1 MMTVQELPSVLSSPQ
16 RRCQIMLMLYLPGQS
31 VTPEAI
37 SRMNNVDEAIA
48 HQDIADVRHVIQRYH
63 RLDIVKQTG
72 GGYRIEGTS
81 LDQRLCLIHWL
92 RRGLRLCPD
101 YISGEFTPLLKTQLK
116 QSGISRILYDDTN
129 LRALVNRC
137 GQNLQRQF
145 DSRDNAFL
153 ALYLQYCLLHQKPEF
168 TPAFN
173 DGQRKWAQ
181 ASAEFQVAAE
191 IARHWQRRTLKH
203 AHPDEHL
210 FLALL
215 FMMLKVPDPKRDHHT
230 QEVRLYR
237 SINQLIDHFQQLSGQ
252 RFSDR
257 RGLRDQLYVHLAQD
271 INRCLYGV
279 GIDNSL
285 PEEIQRL
292 YPRLMRTTQQAL
304 VPFENAYGVRISDE
318 EMGLIAVIFGA
329 WLMQES
335 DLHEKQVVLLT
346 GDNPQL
352 EQEIEQQLRELTLLP
367 LNIKYQTL
375 HAFQQ
380 EGAPKDVVLIVT
392 PYAIALPLFSPPLI
406 HAGEPLSERQ
416 RQHICQ
422 MLEAPG

>member
-1 MMTVQELPSVLSSPQ
+1 MMTVLEPPSVLSSPQ
-16 RRCQIMLMLYLPGQS
+16 RRCQIVLMLYLPGQS
-31 VTPEAI
+31 VTSESICRA
-37 SRMNNVDEAIA
+37 NNVDDAVA
-48 HQDIADVRHVIQRYH
+48 RQDIAEIRHVIQRYH
-63 RLDIVKQTG
+63 RLNIVTLADG
-72 GGYRIEGTS
+72 SYRIEGTT

-92 RRGLRLCPD
+92 RRALRLCPEF
-101 YISGEFTPLLKTQLK
+101 ISGQFTPLLKTQLK
-116 QSGISRILYDDTN
+116 HSGISRILYDDTN

-145 DSRDNAFL
+145 DSRDTAFL
-153 ALYLQYCLLHQKPEF
+153 SLYLQYCLLHQKPELA
-168 TPAFN
+168 PVFN
-173 DGQRKWAQ
+173 NGQRKWAQ
-181 ASAEFQVAAE
+181 ASAEYQVAAE
-191 IARHWQRRTLKH
+191 IARHWQRRTLEH

-237 SINQLIDHFQQLSGQ
+237 NINQLIDHFQQLSGQ
-252 RFSDR
+252 HFSDR
-257 RGLRDQLYVHLAQD
+257 RGLRDQLYVHLAQA

-285 PEEIQRL
+285 PEEVQRL

-304 VPFENAYGVRISDE
+304 VPFENTYNMRFTDE

-346 GDNPQL
+346 GDNPEL

-375 HAFQQ
+375 QAFQK
-380 EGAPKDVVLIVT
+380 EGAPKGVALVVT
-392 PYAIALPLFSPPLI
+392 PYTIALPLFSPPLI

>member
-1 MMTVQELPSVLSSPQ
+1 MMTVLEPPSVLSSPQ
-16 RRCQIMLMLYLPGQS
+16 RRCQIVLMLYLPGQS
-31 VTPEAI
+31 VTSETIRRA
-37 SRMNNVDEAIA
+37 NNVDDAVARE
-48 HQDIADVRHVIQRYH
+48 DIVDLHHVIQRYH
-63 RLDIVKQTG
+63 RLNIVTLADG
-72 GGYRIEGTS
+72 SYRIEGTT

-92 RRGLRLCPD
+92 RRALRLCPEF
-101 YISGEFTPLLKTQLK
+101 IRGQFTPLLKTQLK
-116 QSGISRILYDDTN
+116 HSGISRILYDDTN

-145 DSRDNAFL
+145 DSRDTAFL
-153 ALYLQYCLLHQKPEF
+153 SLYLQYCLLHQKPESAPVF
-168 TPAFN
+168 SE
-173 DGQRKWAQ
+173 GQRKWAK
-181 ASAEFQVAAE
+181 ASAEYQVAAE
-191 IARHWQRRTLKH
+191 IARHWQRRTLEN

-237 SINQLIDHFQQLSGQ
+237 NINQLIDHFQQLSGQ

-257 RGLRDQLYVHLAQD
+257 RGLRDQLYVHLAQA

-285 PEEIQRL
+285 PEEVQRL

-304 VPFENAYGVRISDE
+304 VPFENIYNLRFTDE

-335 DLHEKQVVLLT
+335 DLHEKQVLLLT
-346 GDNPQL
+346 GDDPGL

-375 HAFQQ
+375 QAFQK
-380 EGAPKDVVLIVT
+380 EGAPKGVALIVT

-406 HAGEPLSERQ
+406 HAGETLSERQ

>member
-1 MMTVQELPSVLSSPQ
+1 MMTVLEPPSVLSSPQ
-16 RRCQIMLMLYLPGQS
+16 RRCQILLMLYLPGQS

-37 SRMNNVDEAIA
+37 GRVNNVDDAVA
-48 HQDIADVRHVIQRYH
+48 RQDIAEIGHVIQRYH
-63 RLDIVKQTG
+63 RLNIVTLADG
-72 GGYRIEGTS
+72 SYRIEGTT

-92 RRGLRLCPD
+92 RRALRLCPGF
-101 YISGEFTPLLKTQLK
+101 IHGQFTPSLKTQLK

-137 GQNLQRQF
+137 GQSLQRQF
-145 DSRDNAFL
+145 DSRDAAFL
-153 ALYLQYCLLHQKPEF
+153 SLYLQYCLLQQQPQQS
-168 TPAFN
+168 PVFN

-181 ASAEFQVAAE
+181 ASAEYQVAAE
-191 IARHWQRRTLKH
+191 IARHWQRRTLKN

-210 FLALL
+210 FLAML

-237 SINQLIDHFQQLSGQ
+237 SINQLIDRFQQLSGRQ
-252 RFSDR
+252 FSDR
-257 RGLRDQLYVHLAQD
+257 RGLRDQLYVHLAQA

-285 PEEIQRL
+285 PEEVQRL

-304 VPFENAYGVRISDE
+304 TEFESHYALRISDE

-335 DLHEKQVVLLT
+335 DLQEKQVVLLT

-375 HAFQQ
+375 HAFEK
-380 EGAPKDVVLIVT
+380 EGAPKGVALIVT
-392 PYAIALPLFSPPLI
+392 PYTLALPLFSPPLI

>member
-37 SRMNNVDEAIA
+37 SRVNRVDDTVARD
-48 HQDIADVRHVIQRYH
+48 DIAEIRHVIQRYH
-63 RLDIVKQTG
+63 RLNIVTLADG
-72 GGYRIEGTS
+72 SYRIEGTT

-92 RRGLRLCPD
+92 RRALRLCPSF
-101 YISGEFTPLLKTQLK
+101 ISGQFTPWLKTQLK

-145 DSRDNAFL
+145 DSRDAAFL
-153 ALYLQYCLLHQKPEF
+153 GLYLQYCLLKQQPQQAPE
-168 TPAFN
+168 FN

-181 ASAEFQVAAE
+181 ASAEYQVAAE
-191 IARHWQRRTLKH
+191 IARHWQRRTLKE

-237 SINQLIDHFQQLSGQ
+237 SINQLIDHFQQLSDH
-252 RFSDR
+252 RFTDR
-257 RGLRDQLYVHLAQD
+257 RGLRDQLYVHLAQA
-271 INRCLYGV
+271 INRSLYGV
-279 GIDNSL
+279 GIDSSL
-285 PEEIQRL
+285 PEEVQRL

-304 VPFENAYGVRISDE
+304 IPFEDHYGVRFSDE

-335 DLHEKQVVLLT
+335 DLQEKQVLLLT

-352 EQEIEQQLRELTLLP
+352 EQDIEQQLRELTLLP

-380 EGAPKDVVLIVT
+380 EGAPKGIALVVT
-392 PYAIALPLFSPPLI
+392 PYTIALPLFSPPLI
-406 HAGEPLSERQ
+406 HAGEPLNERQ
-416 RQHICQ
+416 RRHISQ
-422 MLEAPG
+422 MLEGSG

>member
-1 MMTVQELPSVLSSPQ
+1 MMTVLEPPSVLSSPQ

-31 VTPEAI
+31 VTTEAI
-37 SRMNNVDEAIA
+37 SRVNQVDDSVA
-48 HQDIADVRHVIQRYH
+48 HQDLADVRHVIQRYH
-63 RLDIVKQTG
+63 RLNIVTLADG
-72 GGYRIEGTS
+72 RYRIEGTT

-101 YISGEFTPLLKTQLK
+101 FISQQFTPTLKMQLK

-145 DSRDNAFL
+145 DSRDAAFL
-153 ALYLQYCLLHQKPEF
+153 GLYLQYCLLHQKPEF
-168 TPAFN
+168 TPEFN

-181 ASAEFQVAAE
+181 ASAEYQVAAE
-191 IARHWQRRTLKH
+191 IARHWQRRTLEH

-257 RGLRDQLYVHLAQD
+257 RGLRDQLYIHLAQA
-271 INRCLYGV
+271 INRCLFRV

-304 VPFENAYGVRISDE
+304 VPFENAYNVCFSDE

-335 DLHEKQVVLLT
+335 DLHEKQVLLLT
-346 GDNPQL
+346 GDDPAL

-375 HAFQQ
+375 QAFQK
-380 EGAPKDVVLIVT
+380 EGAPKDVALVIT
-392 PYAIALPLFSPPLI
+392 PYVIALPLFSPPLI
-406 HAGEPLSERQ
+406 QAGGPLSERQ